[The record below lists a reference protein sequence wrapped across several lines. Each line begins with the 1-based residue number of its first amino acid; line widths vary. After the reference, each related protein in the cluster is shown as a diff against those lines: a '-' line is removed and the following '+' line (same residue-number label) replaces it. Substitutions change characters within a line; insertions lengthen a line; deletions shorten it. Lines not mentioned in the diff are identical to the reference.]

1 MIPIIISISISLIVS
16 IIWAIG
22 IHNSKDSWK
31 EDNDDTLFP

>member
-1 MIPIIISISISLIVS
+1 MIQVLISISISLIVS

-31 EDNDDTLFP
+31 EDNDDSLFP

>member
-1 MIPIIISISISLIVS
+1 MIQILISLSISLIVS

-31 EDNDDTLFP
+31 EDNDDILFP